1 MLITTTNEKKMKQP
15 LFLFV
20 GIIITLTA
28 SSYSIATPKQSNQD
42 EVKTA
47 LDLTPNIENGKKL
60 YRNCA
65 LCHSPEGWGNP
76 SGRFPQIAGQHQKVI
91 IKQLADIRSKN
102 RDNPTMYPFARS
114 TYLKGPQAMA
124 DMAAYVSKLPMVPN
138 NTVGS
143 GDDLKKGKK
152 IFDDNCTKCHGDKGE
167 GHNDDYYPRIQG
179 QHYEY
184 LLRQMLWI
192 KSGKRRNA
200 DKKMV
205 KQIEGFSEAD
215 LAAVADYTSRLKP
228 EKSLLADH
236 KDWRNP
242 DFRKNF
248 RTAPQVQ
255 KELNDIK

>member
-1 MLITTTNEKKMKQP
+1 MKQSLL
-15 LFLFV
+15 LFIGV
-20 GIIITLTA
+20 IITLTA
-28 SSYSIATPKQSNQD
+28 SSYSIATPKQSSQS
-42 EVKTA
+42 EIERA
-47 LDLTPNIENGKKL
+47 LGLTPNIEKGKEL

-65 LCHSPEGWGNP
+65 LCHSPEGWGSP

-91 IKQLADIRSKN
+91 IKQLADIRAKN

-114 TYLKGPQAMA
+114 SYLKGPQAIA

-138 NTVGS
+138 NSVGA
-143 GDDLKKGKK
+143 GDNLEKGKK
-152 IFDDNCTKCHGDKGE
+152 IFEENCAKCHGKRGE

-179 QHYEY
+179 QHYQY
-184 LLRQMLWI
+184 TLRQMQWI

-215 LAAVADYTSRLKP
+215 LAAVADYTSRLKAD
-228 EKSLLADH
+228 KDLQADH

-242 DFRKNF
+242 DFSKNF

-255 KELNDIK
+255 KELQEME